1 VQCGAPVRP
10 IRFATWCRDTYYFT
24 LNRFYDTLDWHAAKI
39 PAEKLGIGMMN
50 RADIN
55 TEGWL
60 ARFHALHTK
69 LVSRQQTAESRQQR
83 VESRIEQNRAESRA

>member
-1 VQCGAPVRP
+1 MQCGAPVRP

-69 LVSRQQTAESRQQR
+69 LGEQTADSR
-83 VESRIEQNRAESRA
+83 E